1 MEAELAQRN
10 AEARAAAARA
20 LADVAAELYPVTAP
34 DLAAAAGASVTV
46 SVRDGPVVR
55 TGDAAKTDAVE
66 IRGAKAGEAAK
77 MSSAEIG
84 GANTGTA
91 GDGLHESP
99 EQLLEACVLRRLVTA
114 AADYCTDDR
123 GDVGSWV
130 REAAMAS
137 LARILPLWAAHCRAA
152 QTAAHSG
159 SDSASSAR
167 LIILSSND
175 GACEGRDLDSSAR
188 IACPRSCSN
197 GRVTADTVRE
207 SAASCRGEA
216 DAGSGGTTTE
226 VACALLQQAA
236 ERLDRLRKVG
246 IQFCH

>member
-1 MEAELAQRN
+1 MEAELAQRD
-10 AEARAAAARA
+10 AEARAAGART

-46 SVRDGPVVR
+46 SVRNGPMVR

-66 IRGAKAGEAAK
+66 IKEVKAGEAAK
-77 MSSAEIG
+77 RGAVESG

-99 EQLLEACVLRRLVTA
+99 EQLLEARVLRRLVTA

-152 QTAAHSG
+152 QTAAHSS
-159 SDSASSAR
+159 SDSDSSSR
-167 LIILSSND
+167 LKPSGDD
-175 GACEGRDLDSSAR
+175 GAREGGDLHGSAR
-188 IACPRSCSN
+188 IASARSGSN
-197 GRVTADTVRE
+197 GRVTADTVRD

-246 IQFCH
+246 VRFCH